1 MPSSLSLSLKLIL
14 GVIRLVLIKDKAG
27 NIIFL
32 EDSQSEETC
41 RPIFLIP
48 GKEKGQLIR
57 TIVEQLDH
65 EVEALPVI
73 TINIGGL
80 DVKINLQY
88 HPGGDG
94 KAAKTATGL
103 GGAICTMCTV
113 TEKDKSDPKMAKK
126 GFPKNRNREQNL
138 QLFADLKKK
147 RDGSIDTSVPTQIR
161 LGMTQ
166 EPPAGHMDWTGI
178 LYYLIGVHISDGLG
192 HSLRPKLPED

>member
-1 MPSSLSLSLKLIL
+1 M
-14 GVIRLVLIKDKAG
+14 LIKDKAG

-32 EDSQSEETC
+32 EGSQSEETC

-57 TIVEQLDH
+57 TIVEQLDY
-65 EVEALPVI
+65 EVEALQVI

-103 GGAICTMCTV
+103 GGAICTMCIV
-113 TEKDKSDPKMAKK
+113 
-126 GFPKNRNREQNL
+126 L
-138 QLFADLKKK
+138 CILFAQFI
-147 RDGSIDTSVPTQIR
+147 S
-161 LGMTQ
+161 
-166 EPPAGHMDWTGI
+166 EHTGAVQN
-178 LYYLIGVHISDGLG
+178 GRC
-192 HSLRPKLPED
+192 SLNS